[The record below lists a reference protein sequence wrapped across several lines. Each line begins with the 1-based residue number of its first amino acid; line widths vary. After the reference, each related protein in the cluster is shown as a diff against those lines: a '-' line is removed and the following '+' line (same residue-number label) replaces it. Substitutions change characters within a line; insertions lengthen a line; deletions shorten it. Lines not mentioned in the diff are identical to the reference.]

1 MAALINK
8 LAREIGLNYHKDFRL
23 FLEKDHSQRMLDDDE
38 IIVKVERELMTGK
51 YNLVLKKMIYIEREV
66 EDREIKSNRIRLKI
80 IASQVIYEVKKS
92 KYRLNYSKFLTLSV
106 LIGIIQN
113 EAMIN
118 NSEFQLVD
126 EESEHGG
133 SFASLP
139 SEKLIK
145 RARS

>member
-1 MAALINK
+1 
-8 LAREIGLNYHKDFRL
+8 
-23 FLEKDHSQRMLDDDE
+23 MLDDDE

-66 EDREIKSNRIRLKI
+66 EDREMKSNRIRLKI

-118 NSEFQLVD
+118 NSEF
-126 EESEHGG
+126 
-133 SFASLP
+133 
-139 SEKLIK
+139 
-145 RARS
+145 